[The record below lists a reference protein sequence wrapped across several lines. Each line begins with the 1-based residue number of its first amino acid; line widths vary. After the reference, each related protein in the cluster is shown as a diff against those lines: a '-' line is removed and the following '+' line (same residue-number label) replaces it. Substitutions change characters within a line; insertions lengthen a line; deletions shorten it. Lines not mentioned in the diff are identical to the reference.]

1 MIGNIFLDSDMP
13 AKKVTVRP
21 SNGTALPN
29 QTHGLNGVSRRRMMP
44 VGLSEPAPVA
54 EIHPSTPFNSPNTS
68 QPKLLSL
75 FCGPGGLDQGFKEAG
90 FSTKIAFDIDQDCV
104 NTFNRNHGNGRTIAH
119 RMDLRELTIDAIH
132 SLTDDDF
139 APVGVV
145 GGPPCQSFSV
155 SNMHQS
161 DDDPRH
167 SLPTTYARLLKLLN
181 GRNPISFF
189 LFENVP
195 GLLGEKHIH
204 RFELFKKQFRNAGFT
219 IFVKTL
225 NAKHFGVPQERER
238 VFIVGINKK
247 LHPDAKWRWPE
258 AQGDIKTVRQTI
270 GALPEPVHNSRGL
283 DPQTIP
289 VHPNH
294 LCMVPRSSKF
304 TTAGALPEGGSW
316 GRSFRTLKWDEPSW
330 TVAYGNREVHVHP
343 RGHRRLSM
351 YEAMLLQS
359 FPHHYTLV
367 GNISAQ
373 TRLVSE
379 AVAPR
384 MALFLAVAIRQCLS
398 I

>member
-1 MIGNIFLDSDMP
+1 MREDKIMVRASDDEKALLERAAELKGLPTSSWARTELLRAARSVEHAQSNIAP
-13 AKKVTVRP
+13 IEVRD
-21 SNGTALPN
+21 T
-29 QTHGLNGVSRRRMMP
+29 R
-44 VGLSEPAPVA
+44 
-54 EIHPSTPFNSPNTS
+54 
-68 QPKLLSL
+68 PKLLSL
-75 FCGPGGLDQGFKEAG
+75 FCGPGGLDEGFKEAG
-90 FSTKIAFDIDQDCV
+90 FATKIAFDIDQDCV
-104 NTFNRNHGNGRTIAH
+104 NTFNRNHGDGKNVANKF
-119 RMDLRELTIDAIH
+119 DLRDLTPEGIYKLAGDN
-132 SLTDDDF
+132 F

-155 SNMHQS
+155 SNVHQS
-161 DDDPRH
+161 EEDPRH
-167 SLPTTYARLLKLLN
+167 SLPSVYAKLLKKLN
-181 GRNPISFF
+181 KKQPISFF

-195 GLLGEKHIH
+195 GLLGERH
-204 RFELFKKQFRNAGFT
+204 RHRYEEFKKQFREAGFN
-219 IFVKTL
+219 IYENTL
-225 NAKHFGVPQERER
+225 NAKNYGVPQERER

-247 LHPDAKWRWPE
+247 LHPRAEWRWPE
-258 AQGDIKTVRQTI
+258 PLEQTHTVRETI
-270 GALPEPVHNSRGL
+270 GALAEPVFNEKGL
-283 DPQTIP
+283 DPSTIP

-294 LCMVPRSSKF
+294 WCMVPRSAKF

-343 RGHRRLSM
+343 KGHRRLSM

-359 FPHHYTLV
+359 FPHHYELV

-384 MALFLAVAIRQCLS
+384 MAWHLAVAIRRCLD